1 MKFNYRAESKV
12 AQASFSLKQPS
23 LNNYSVTFHS
33 YGSNEQH
40 IMQHK
45 NYYLGALVLVV
56 LDQLSKQLIST
67 TFSLGESID
76 VASFLSWTYL
86 HNSGAA
92 FSFLANSGGFER
104 YLLLAVSIV
113 ASIALIIWMLK
124 TNSFYRQRLVG
135 QSVLLS
141 GALGNLIDRA
151 LYGSVIDF
159 INLHYATFYFPVF
172 NLADSFIFIGVVLL
186 LFEGRQEKPQGER

>member
-1 MKFNYRAESKV
+1 
-12 AQASFSLKQPS
+12 
-23 LNNYSVTFHS
+23 
-33 YGSNEQH
+33 
-40 IMQHK
+40 MQHK

-56 LDQLSKQLIST
+56 LDQLSKQLVAT